1 MYSGIKIVNLK
12 PCGKTGFS
20 HLVQVSYLFIIYNMC
35 IELCSHILELYRWLS
50 RKESVCNAGDTGLI
64 PGLRRSPGEGNGN
77 PLQIS
82 CLGNAMDG
90 GAW

>member
-50 RKESVCNAGDTGLI
+50 RKESVCNAGDTGFI
-64 PGLRRSPGEGNGN
+64 PGSGRSPRVGHGN
-77 PLQIS
+77 PLQYS
-82 CLGNAMDG
+82 CLEKPMDKG
-90 GAW
+90 T